1 MSALTAESVL
11 AVLLIFCRI
20 GACLM
25 LMPGFSSSRI
35 PVKVRLFLALSV
47 TLALT
52 PLLIDTVRPLAAS
65 GDPASLL
72 AVIGTELLTGFMI
85 GLLGRLFFLALQTIA
100 VAASQAMGL
109 SAMPGLAVEEDEQL
123 PPIAAL
129 FSLTAVTIMFITDQ
143 HWLILGGLVD
153 SYATLPPAEGFNVQA
168 GLIDVVDQTS
178 AVFVVVLRIGSPFL
192 IYSIVVNLAVG
203 ITNKLSPQIPVFFIA
218 MPFVTAG
225 GLVLLMLIA
234 REFTAG
240 FADAF
245 GQWAAGA

>member
-1 MSALTAESVL
+1 MSAFTAESVL

-52 PLLIDTVRPLAAS
+52 PLLIDIVRPLAVS
-65 GDPASLL
+65 SDPASLL
-72 AVIGTELLTGFMI
+72 AVIGSELLTGFMI

-153 SYATLPPAEGFNVQA
+153 SYATLPPVQGFDVQA

-178 AVFVVVLRIGSPFL
+178 AVFVVVLRVGSPFL